1 MKSFKIITIVLL
13 LAIVPMVFAACT
25 TNTQEPITPETTAV
39 EVIETP
45 TPAPTEAPDND
56 TTPNPADYEPA
67 LSSTYIYNRT
77 GVPIALP
84 PQINTIISIGPAP
97 TEILVELGFANNIIS
112 TDFFSGTVSGLQ
124 PGISVLDMFALD
136 LEHILALEPDV
147 IFATEM
153 IHIPGT
159 DDPLA
164 LVADLGISVIYVPV
178 STSIE
183 AIKDDIRFIAA
194 ITQADDIGETIIA
207 EMTTEIASIREIAET
222 ITTRRTVYFEISPP
236 PHMVSFGHGTF
247 LHEMMEAVG
256 AVNVFADLASW
267 TPIADEVLLEVNP
280 EIILTSVD
288 FIDDPIGDILNRP
301 GWDVIDAVANSN
313 VFAIDAD
320 SSSRPTHHIVHAMWE
335 IARAVYPEYF

>member
-1 MKSFKIITIVLL
+1 MKSFKIITSILL
-13 LAIVPMVFAACT
+13 LVIALMVLAACT
-25 TNTQEPITPETTAV
+25 TDTPEPTTPEITV
-39 EVIETP
+39 TVVTEPP
-45 TPAPTEAPDND
+45 TPTEAPGND
-56 TTPNPADYEPA
+56 TTSDPADYEPA
-67 LSSTYIYNRT
+67 ISSTYIYNRA
-77 GVPIALP
+77 GVQIALP
-84 PQINTIISIGPAP
+84 SQINTIISIGPAP
-97 TEILVELGFANNIIS
+97 TEILVALGFANNIIS
-112 TDFFSGTVSGLQ
+112 TDFFSGTVAGLQ

-159 DDPLA
+159 DDPLG

-194 ITQADDIGETIIA
+194 ITQTDTTGEAIITQ
-207 EMTTEIASIREIAET
+207 MTAEIASIREIAET

-247 LHEMMEAVG
+247 LHEMIEAVG

-301 GWDVIDAVANSN
+301 GWDTIDAVTNSN

-320 SSSRPTHHIVHAMWE
+320 SSSRPTHNIVYAMWE